1 VDRPRAH
8 VDKVW
13 GSCDAYCKFLY
24 GLYPDESTA
33 PKTQVVHSLILYG
46 LYPDVH
52 AAGYGLYPDESTCP
66 KTKVVRTTTHTHKEG
81 GRERVYCKFLYGL
94 YPNES
99 TAPKTKVVRSL
110 IRRVRWDTA
119 LDGIPLRPVPR

>member
-1 VDRPRAH
+1 MNQPPPRPKWCAPY
-8 VDKVW
+8 
-13 GSCDAYCKFLY
+13 SYQTYCKLLY
-24 GLYPDESTA
+24 GLYPGIQYPTESTA

-66 KTKVVRTTTHTHKEG
+66 KTKVVR
-81 GRERVYCKFLYGL
+81 
-94 YPNES
+94 
-99 TAPKTKVVRSL
+99 SL